1 MLFNKGV
8 KVIQW
13 GKDRVFNKCATTA
26 GYPSCGELRV
36 TKSGLPFLA
45 KVEVKN

>member
-13 GKDRVFNKCATTA
+13 GKDSVFNKCATTT
-26 GYPSCGELRV
+26 GYPSFGELIL
-36 TKSGLPFLA
+36 TNSGLPFLA
-45 KVEVKN
+45 KVDVKN